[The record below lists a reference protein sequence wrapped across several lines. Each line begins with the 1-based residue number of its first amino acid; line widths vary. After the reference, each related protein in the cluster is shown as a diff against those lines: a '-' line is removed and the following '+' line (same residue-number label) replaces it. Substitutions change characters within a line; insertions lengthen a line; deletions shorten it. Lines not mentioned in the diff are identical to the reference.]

1 MRDAILCTMQT
12 KNSSIDTALSSNFPD
27 DNKLREILKDAHLPS
42 LLGTLAYVTHDLA
55 LLREEFRPNY
65 IETAAGFQPQG
76 GLAASTQEK
85 ARDMAFGVI
94 QEIRKGAHASKPSL
108 ERIKVR
114 QIMEYMVGPFSDD
127 HFNLLLNELGISEYT
142 QSLQWHKS
150 KLAPD
155 VDFTVA
161 IIGAGLAGVGAAYR
175 LKEAGIPFVIF
186 ERNHEVGGV
195 WSENNYPGCHLDTSN
210 FNYSYS
216 FNQNPHWKEE
226 YASRASILEYL
237 QSSAEKFGLKEH
249 IRYSTE
255 VLAGEYKESDASWNL
270 TIRKPDGSSEHIR
283 VQALISAVGQL
294 NRPNFPDIENINGFA
309 GKAWHTA
316 RWNHEVDLKGKRVGV
331 IGTGAS
337 GFQAIQKIAEVASEL
352 TVFQR
357 TPPWVRFTPGYNSL
371 LKDGTRWLF
380 ANIPNYHRWLRV
392 YRMWVGMCRRAYT
405 EVDPAWKHPVS
416 LSQKNEELRHLM
428 MTELEKS
435 LADRPDLLKKMTP
448 HYPPFAK
455 RCASDDGK
463 WFETLKKPHVK
474 LVNEKITKAYDGGIE
489 TADGERHELD
499 IIVFGTGFKAA
510 DFLSTLPLT
519 GRGGIKLQDQWQGE
533 DARAYYGITV
543 PNFPNLFCLYGPN
556 TNINGNAS
564 LVLLSEAGATY
575 IVDCIR
581 LLLASKKRGME
592 VRQDVLDRFNERIDA
607 ASEKVVYGAATVN
620 SWYKNAS
627 GRLTQNWPL
636 PTVDYWNGTREVNK
650 DDYLFL

>member
-1 MRDAILCTMQT
+1 MM
-12 KNSSIDTALSSNFPD
+12 SNFPD
-27 DNKLREILKDAHLPS
+27 DTKLREILKDAHLPS
-42 LLGTLAYVTHDLA
+42 LLGTLAHATRDLA

-76 GLAASTQEK
+76 GLSASAQEK
-85 ARDMAFGVI
+85 ARDMAFDVIKALCSGVYDT
-94 QEIRKGAHASKPSL
+94 QPPMALVH
-108 ERIKVR
+108 VR

-127 HFNLLLNELGISEYT
+127 HFTLLLNELGLPEYT
-142 QSLQWHKS
+142 KAPQWHKS
-150 KLAPD
+150 KLAPET
-155 VDFTVA
+155 DFTVA

-175 LKEAGIPFVIF
+175 LKQAGIAFVIL
-186 ERNHEVGGV
+186 ERHHEVGGV

-226 YASRASILEYL
+226 YASRAAVLEYL
-237 QSSAEKFGLKEH
+237 QSSAEKFRLQEH
-249 IRYSTE
+249 IRYNTE
-255 VLAGEYKESDASWNL
+255 VVAGEYNESDGSWNL
-270 TIRKPDGSSEHIR
+270 TLKKSDGSIEQMG

-294 NRPNFPDIENINGFA
+294 NRPNFPAIENIDAFA
-309 GKAWHTA
+309 GHAWHTA
-316 RWNHEVDLKGKRVGV
+316 RWNHEVDLTGKRVGV

-337 GFQAIQKIAEVASEL
+337 GFQAIQKIAEVAGEL

-357 TPPWVRFTPGYNSL
+357 SPPWIRFTPGYNSL
-371 LKDGTRWLF
+371 LKDGSRWLF
-380 ANIPNYHRWLRV
+380 ANVSNYHRWFRV

-405 EVDPAWKHPVS
+405 EVDFAWKHPVS
-416 LSQKNEELRHLM
+416 MSQKNEELRQLM
-428 MTELEKS
+428 MKDLEKS

-448 HYPPFAK
+448 NYPPFAK

-463 WFETLKKPHVK
+463 WFATLKKPHVK
-474 LVNEKITKAYDGGIE
+474 LVTDKITKAHEGGIE
-489 TADGERHELD
+489 TADGKLHELD
-499 IIVFGTGFKAA
+499 VIVFGTGFKAS

-519 GRGGIKLQDQWQGE
+519 GRGGVKLQDQWHGD

-564 LVLLSEAGATY
+564 LVLLSEAGAMY
-575 IVDCIR
+575 IVECIR
-581 LLLASKKRGME
+581 LLLESKKRAME

-607 ASEKVVYGAATVN
+607 ASSSVVYGAARVN

-636 PTVDYWNGTREVNK
+636 PTVEYWRGTSEVNK